1 MTKTELAAKQYLMEN
16 SAKDVSTKE
25 SFEEGADYML
35 ERVCEWLEEYA
46 DGFGI
51 PESESG
57 GVYVDD
63 LISELRKDM
72 EE

>member
-1 MTKTELAAKQYLMEN
+1 MTKTEKTAKKYSSM
-16 SAKDVSTKE
+16 SYA
-25 SFEEGADYML
+25 FEDGANYML